1 MRADI
6 HDGQERKRSVQGP
19 DTEAQDLSPPNHHF
33 RLAMRGRSIQSGQS
47 RRTSAATAWPDVR
60 FTSDSVAKVGRVAR
74 LGPFFEFLIV
84 GFAFPSGKTDK
95 PPPSTLT
102 PRMLLALAAHDRGI
116 WPTASSSVPLRSAAP
131 RPWRHSSLVVG
142 VDRV

>member
-1 MRADI
+1 MPRAYLYKIDHYSADI
-6 HDGQERKRSVQGP
+6 RRC
-19 DTEAQDLSPPNHHF
+19 
-33 RLAMRGRSIQSGQS
+33 RLN
-47 RRTSAATAWPDVR
+47 VR
-60 FTSDSVAKVGRVAR
+60 FTPDSVAKVGRVAR

>member
-1 MRADI
+1 M
-6 HDGQERKRSVQGP
+6 
-19 DTEAQDLSPPNHHF
+19 
-33 RLAMRGRSIQSGQS
+33 LA
-47 RRTSAATAWPDVR
+47 ALVDVR
-60 FTSDSVAKVGRVAR
+60 LWEDSVAKVGRVAR

-131 RPWRHSSLVVG
+131 RPWRHSSLVSESIEFEDTLHVCEPHL
-142 VDRV
+142 DL

>member
-1 MRADI
+1 MTPGRRLLHCGI
-6 HDGQERKRSVQGP
+6 SVPSTSVRVKRVTWVS
-19 DTEAQDLSPPNHHF
+19 
-33 RLAMRGRSIQSGQS
+33 S
-47 RRTSAATAWPDVR
+47 RRSGDVR
-60 FTSDSVAKVGRVAR
+60 YASDSVAKVGRVAR

>member
-1 MRADI
+1 MLFDAMHKGRYWHVA
-6 HDGQERKRSVQGP
+6 SV
-19 DTEAQDLSPPNHHF
+19 
-33 RLAMRGRSIQSGQS
+33 RGDAPGRYW
-47 RRTSAATAWPDVR
+47 R
-60 FTSDSVAKVGRVAR
+60 DSVAKVGRVAR